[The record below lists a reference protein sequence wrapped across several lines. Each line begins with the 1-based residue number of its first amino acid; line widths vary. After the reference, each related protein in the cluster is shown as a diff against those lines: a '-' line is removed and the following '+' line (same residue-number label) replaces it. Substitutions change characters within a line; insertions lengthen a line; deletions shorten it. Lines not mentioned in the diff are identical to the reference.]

1 VLSGPEIQEALRKF
15 AAKWSTYQGSER
27 AEAQTFLNELFA
39 CYGTDRSEV
48 GALFEDFKS
57 SAGFMDLHW
66 PGALIVEMK
75 KPGLPLANAREQR
88 QRYWLESSDSAHG
101 IPAARLVIACNFH
114 EFEVWEPGRF
124 PNEPRISFTLAELAD
139 HYDALLFL
147 QSETIEPVFA
157 EHRRAL
163 TAEAAQHIADLYQ
176 SLTDRA
182 AAPIDEI
189 QRFTMQTVWALFAED
204 LGMLEG
210 YPLQATVDD
219 LLSQSSPDSA
229 KDIGYLYE
237 LLNQKGNHKRQGR
250 YTGTRYVNGDLFK
263 KPAKVFLNRSE
274 LLHLKKA
281 AEFDWRAVDPT
292 IFGSLLEGVLGEERR
307 ERLGA
312 HYTHESDIMKIVTP
326 TIIRPWRERI
336 TATASASEARSLL
349 DELCAFRV
357 LDPACGC
364 GNFLYVA
371 YRELRSLEQ
380 EIKQRIVTLAA
391 ESGTPAPSTSGVF
404 YPLANIHGIDIEGVA
419 VLIARVTLWMGHRQM
434 VDRFG
439 EAEPVLPLVDLSG
452 IRVGDA
458 LRTDWPEADAIIG
471 NPPFIGDRKIR
482 AQLGSAYLDW
492 LKKAFPVGVVDFSA
506 YWFRLAAERLKP
518 GQRAGLVSTNTLRE
532 NKHRVASLDYIVA
545 RGGVITDAVSS
556 QRWPGDAK
564 VHVSLTNWTQS
575 PIDRPTNF
583 YLDGI
588 PVSGITSQLR
598 AGEALWE
605 PRPLPANR
613 HRSYLGCQPTGD
625 GFFLDAEAAERLQLE
640 VVNQNRIRRF
650 LTAQDIADDPNQSP
664 GRWIIDFGTD
674 SLESANRSPALLD
687 IVRRKVRPERLG
699 KGRHFE
705 RLWWQF
711 AWPRPEMRAKI
722 SLLTRYAV
730 AGAHGKRLLIS
741 WQEPSTLPSNAD
753 AVFCFDDD
761 HSMGVLLSRIH
772 DTWAWARASTLET
785 RLRYTPSS
793 VFETFP
799 WPEPNAGQKDAISLA
814 ARDLF
819 GRRSEL
825 WPRAQ
830 HRPDQALQPHG
841 RWRLHRPARIAPQAR
856 RGGGRRVW
864 LVGIHRP
871 RWARD
876 RSPPHRTQPADQR
889 GRAQLPPLRDCR
901 THPVALAPLLHKN
914 TSDQVSTEIL
924 VRGGFRLW
932 MSGAPDAI
940 EVWKSRR
947 QHPPA

>member
-1 VLSGPEIQEALRKF
+1 MRSGPEIQEALRKF

-66 PGALIVEMK
+66 PGTLIVEMK

-88 QRYWLESSDSAHG
+88 QQYWLESSDSAHD
-101 IPAARLVIACNFH
+101 IPAARFVIACNFH

-237 LLNQKGNHKRQGR
+237 LLNQKSSHNRPGR
-250 YTGTRYVNGDLFK
+250 YAGTRYVNGELFK
-263 KPAKVFLNRSE
+263 KPAKVFLDRAE

-281 AEFDWRAVDPT
+281 AEFDWRTVDPT

-336 TATASASEARSLL
+336 TATASASAARSLL

-452 IRVGDA
+452 IRSADA
-458 LRTDWPEADAIIG
+458 LRTEWPEVDAIIG
-471 NPPFIGDRKIR
+471 NPPF
-482 AQLGSAYLDW
+482 LGSQLLRKGLGGAYVDW
-492 LKKAFPVGVVDFSA
+492 LTDTFKVGVKDLCV
-506 YWFRLAAERLKP
+506 YWFRKAHDHLKP
-518 GQRAGLVSTNTLRE
+518 GQRAGLVGTNSISQNTA
-532 NKHRVASLDYIVA
+532 RVASLDYIVSH
-545 RGGVITDAVSS
+545 GGIITDAVSS
-556 QRWPGDAK
+556 ERWPGDAK
-564 VHVSLTNWTQS
+564 VHVSIVDWIKEPVAEIKPLT
-575 PIDRPTNF
+575 
-583 YLDGI
+583 LDGLEVPYISTSLRGEASQTWAPVVLAANRKRCFQGPI
-588 PVSGITSQLR
+588 PVGSGFILLETEAR
-598 AGEALWE
+598 ALLDLNDADYSHVV
-605 PRPLPANR
+605 RPYLVGDDIANR
-613 HRSYLGCQPTGD
+613 PDQGPS
-625 GFFLDAEAAERLQLE
+625 
-640 VVNQNRIRRF
+640 
-650 LTAQDIADDPNQSP
+650 
-664 GRWIIDFGTD
+664 RWIIDFNQMTH
-674 SLESANRSPALLD
+674 ERAARYPAAFAIVKD
-687 IVRRKVRPERLG
+687 RVQPFRATVRRENHRRKWWLFGEPRVRLRVAITPLSRYLAV
-699 KGRHFE
+699 GR
-705 RLWWQF
+705 
-711 AWPRPEMRAKI
+711 
-722 SLLTRYAV
+722 V
-730 AGAHGKRLLIS
+730 GKRMLVAWEDTSTSPSDLVNVFAFKATTQ
-741 WQEPSTLPSNAD
+741 QESSCLALMMRGRGPSLRRSRRGFVTRIRQCSRLSHGRSLVWSNATQ
-753 AVFCFDDD
+753 
-761 HSMGVLLSRIH
+761 SQRKRSR
-772 DTWAWARASTLET
+772 STPT
-785 RLRYTPSS
+785 APSS
-793 VFETFP
+793 ASST
-799 WPEPNAGQKDAISLA
+799 
-814 ARDLF
+814 
-819 GRRSEL
+819 
-825 WPRAQ
+825 
-830 HRPDQALQPHG
+830 
-841 RWRLHRPARIAPQAR
+841 
-856 RGGGRRVW
+856 
-864 LVGIHRP
+864 
-871 RWARD
+871 
-876 RSPPHRTQPADQR
+876 
-889 GRAQLPPLRDCR
+889 
-901 THPVALAPLLHKN
+901 
-914 TSDQVSTEIL
+914 TS
-924 VRGGFRLW
+924 
-932 MSGAPDAI
+932 A
-940 EVWKSRR
+940 
-947 QHPPA
+947 